1 MSPFSCS
8 ACRGG
13 LLRISF
19 FSRVF
24 TLFLSVFSRLDD
36 ERGTAEGRKVEVD
49 EEEDREEEE
58 EWLSAERSAMG
69 LESRWEGMVVRMK
82 RGRAGWRR
90 RWDRTDWGII
100 CHGGRVKIY
109 VGWMEERMEE
119 RMEGCKRPVWTF
131 EEKSDEDW
139 SRDSFVRWLCEVMKS
154 EWTKKRHR
162 VVVTYVIFS
171 SHPRL
176 HCGPASPRCPPSSKN
191 TEERCLMDFHGPGR

>member
-19 FSRVF
+19 FRRVF
-24 TLFLSVFSRLDD
+24 TLFLSVFSRLDE
-36 ERGTAEGRKVEVD
+36 ERGTAEGQKEEVD
-49 EEEDREEEE
+49 EEEDREDED
-58 EWLSAERSAMG
+58 EWVSAERSAMG

-82 RGRAGWRR
+82 SGRAGWRR
-90 RWDRTDWGII
+90 RWDSTDWGII

-131 EEKSDEDW
+131 EEKERWVAGRVLWDGRVKWW
-139 SRDSFVRWLCEVMKS
+139 SQNGP
-154 EWTKKRHR
+154 KRGSVWWR
-162 VVVTYVIFS
+162 LTRFSPLILISTVVQ
-171 SHPRL
+171 HL
-176 HCGPASPRCPPSSKN
+176 HAARSPQRIQKN
-191 TEERCLMDFHGPGR
+191 VV